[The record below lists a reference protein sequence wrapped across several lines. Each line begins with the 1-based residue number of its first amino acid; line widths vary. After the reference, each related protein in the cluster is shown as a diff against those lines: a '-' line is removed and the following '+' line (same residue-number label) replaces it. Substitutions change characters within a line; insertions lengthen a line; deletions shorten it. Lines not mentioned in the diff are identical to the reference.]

1 MQVINPEHLEN
12 SGYTNVSDVLR
23 TFLAGNRARLCRGH
37 CILVGV
43 KWLLQRDSGTD
54 GSVPYRCGA
63 PMSEDGS
70 KLINIRSA
78 TAPDAFDLRRV
89 GAHPDFWYPVAWS
102 EELKVGKTLG
112 RRFAAQPIVIYR
124 GKSGQVFALEDRCAH
139 RQVPLHL
146 GVVSGEELKCH
157 YHGWTYSRTGK
168 CVNVPYL
175 GTDRL
180 PTGVKSYPAREIDGL
195 IFVFPGDPALAES
208 RVPAGLGSSQ
218 RKDYKTRRLNREVAC
233 HYTFMHENLFDM
245 NHQFM
250 HRKQMGS
257 IRARCLGRQH
267 GEDWAQVEYSFSR
280 TEGKSSVG
288 EQVIVDL
295 MRKRGEAKKD
305 FSDHMRIRTDYPTQ
319 SLKVWVG
326 RDIQQTDDPVLDVWL
341 AYTPLDAA
349 QRTNRTY
356 GYLSVKKPAVPGII
370 HVVWPFVTWFT
381 ENIFREDKEIVE
393 FEQRAYDAQGAD
405 WNNEVFPPIRDL
417 RGVLA
422 RCGRPIE

>member
-1 MQVINPEHLEN
+1 
-12 SGYTNVSDVLR
+12 
-23 TFLAGNRARLCRGH
+23 
-37 CILVGV
+37 
-43 KWLLQRDSGTD
+43 
-54 GSVPYRCGA
+54 
-63 PMSEDGS
+63 MSEDS
-70 KLINIRSA
+70 PNLTNVRPLNSA
-78 TAPDAFDLRRV
+78 AAVDLRHI
-89 GAHPDFWYPVAWS
+89 GAHPDFWYPLAWS

-112 RRFAAQPIVIYR
+112 RRFAALPIVLYR
-124 GKSGQVFALEDRCAH
+124 GASRQVFALEDRCAH

-146 GVVSGEELKCH
+146 GVVNGEELKCH
-157 YHGWTYSRTGK
+157 YHGWSYNGTGK

-175 GTDRL
+175 GADRL

-195 IFVFPGDPALAES
+195 IFVFPGDATLAES
-208 RVPAGLGSSQ
+208 RLPKTLGSSQ

-257 IRARCLGRQH
+257 IRARCLGRDH
-267 GEDWAQVEYSFSR
+267 GDDWAQVEYSFSR
-280 TEGKSSVG
+280 TGGKSSVG

-326 RDIQQTDDPVLDVWL
+326 RDIQQSQDPVLDVWL
-341 AYTPLDAA
+341 AYTPLDAQ
-349 QRTNRTY
+349 QRTNRTF
-356 GYLSVKKPAVPGII
+356 GYLSVKKPRVPGII
-370 HVVWPFVTWFT
+370 HAVWPFVTWFT
-381 ENIFREDKEIVE
+381 ENIFREDKDIVE
-393 FEQRAYDAQGAD
+393 YEQRAYDAQGAD

-417 RGVLA
+417 RSVLA
-422 RCGRPIE
+422 RCGRPIDRNTQTGS

>member
-1 MQVINPEHLEN
+1 MLDDAVTRLAPAPANAPN
-12 SGYTNVSDVLR
+12 S
-23 TFLAGNRARLCRGH
+23 
-37 CILVGV
+37 
-43 KWLLQRDSGTD
+43 
-54 GSVPYRCGA
+54 
-63 PMSEDGS
+63 
-70 KLINIRSA
+70 
-78 TAPDAFDLRRV
+78 FDLRRV
-89 GAHPDFWYPVAWS
+89 GAHPDFWYPLAWGD
-102 EELKVGKTLG
+102 ELRKGKTLG
-112 RRFAAQPIVIYR
+112 RRFAGEPIVLYR
-124 GKSGQVFALEDRCAH
+124 GQNGQAYALEDRCAH

-146 GVVSGEELKCH
+146 GVVCQNQLKCH
-157 YHGWTYSRTGK
+157 YHGWSYSGTGQ
-168 CVNVPYL
+168 CVDVPYL
-175 GTDRL
+175 GKERL
-180 PTGVKSYPAREIDGL
+180 PNGVRSYPVHEVDNL
-195 IFVFPGDPALAES
+195 IFVFPGDPALAEG
-208 RVPAGLGSSQ
+208 RKPAALGAYAD
-218 RKDYKTRRLNREVAC
+218 KAYKTRQLNREVAC

-295 MRKRGEAKKD
+295 MRKRGVAKKD

-326 RDIQQTDDPVLDVWL
+326 RDIQPSDDPVLDVWL

-349 QRTNRTY
+349 QRTNRTF
-356 GYLSVKKPAVPGII
+356 GYLSVKKPAFPGII
-370 HVVWPFVTWFT
+370 HAVWPFVTWFT

-393 FEQRAYDAQGAD
+393 YEQRAYDEQGGD

-417 RGVLA
+417 RSVLA